1 MEPGLHICKVCS
13 QTLEMTAALL
23 VCCVKKMICMQVRDL
38 TLCLAIYSCHWCVDS
53 GVGSNVGPSY
63 GSSNLNAVEE
73 ADIEAGQILT
83 ALKSSP
89 SPIRSVLSIQLFC
102 TSRTHIHI
110 YHRYRTLQYI
120 H

>member
-1 MEPGLHICKVCS
+1 MCGAS
-13 QTLEMTAALL
+13 L
-23 VCCVKKMICMQVRDL
+23 VSPEQS
-38 TLCLAIYSCHWCVDS
+38 CLWCVDS

-63 GSSNLNAVEE
+63 GSSNLDAVEE

-102 TSRTHIHI
+102 TSRTHIYI
-110 YHRYRTLQYI
+110 YHRSSTLHYI
-120 H
+120 HYIALHDRYTILC